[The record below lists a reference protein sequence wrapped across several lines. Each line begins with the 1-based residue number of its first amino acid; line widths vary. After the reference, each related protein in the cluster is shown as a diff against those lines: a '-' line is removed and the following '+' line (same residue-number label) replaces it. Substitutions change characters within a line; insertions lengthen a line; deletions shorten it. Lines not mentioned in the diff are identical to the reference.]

1 MSSNKTIKNSGK
13 QLKKLKIFRR
23 IMTTLEVIFGII
35 FISVAVVMF
44 VPGVKTELV
53 KAAATTSIGKKFI
66 SWMGSKAYADS
77 VLDKN
82 FNSKNLKTNKLKY
95 NYSQEYT
102 NFVLFGVDSRE
113 GEVDISNSDSILIVS
128 IHNTTK
134 EVKMVS
140 VYRDTMLGICDKT
153 GTINQYFKV
162 NSAYSYGGPE
172 GAINTLNLNLDLDLK
187 DYVTVNFGGVADII
201 TKLGGITVNLTDDE
215 LAQLNHH
222 LKSTISSTGQ
232 YAPQVAH
239 SGKNIKLNGIQATTY
254 CRIRKATFYDPKT
267 GEPVSDDFGRAA
279 RQRSVMEK
287 LVEKAKKAG
296 VSELQ
301 GMVETVLND
310 KNAKGQI
317 ITTSFKFD
325 EIVNLLPI
333 IFDFKLSGSTGFPS
347 TLQTGTFDRTSYV
360 VASGLSNNVSK
371 LHEYLYGEK
380 NYVPTEN
387 VNSVD
392 YAVTSKTGISE
403 NSAGFNPTE
412 KVDGTSTSKD
422 GKQPETTESSF
433 DYDDKGKSDFY

>member
-1 MSSNKTIKNSGK
+1 
-13 QLKKLKIFRR
+13 
-23 IMTTLEVIFGII
+23 
-35 FISVAVVMF
+35 
-44 VPGVKTELV
+44 
-53 KAAATTSIGKKFI
+53 
-66 SWMGSKAYADS
+66 
-77 VLDKN
+77 
-82 FNSKNLKTNKLKY
+82 
-95 NYSQEYT
+95 
-102 NFVLFGVDSRE
+102 
-113 GEVDISNSDSILIVS
+113 
-128 IHNTTK
+128 
-134 EVKMVS
+134 
-140 VYRDTMLGICDKT
+140 
-153 GTINQYFKV
+153 
-162 NSAYSYGGPE
+162 
-172 GAINTLNLNLDLDLK
+172 
-187 DYVTVNFGGVADII
+187 
-201 TKLGGITVNLTDDE
+201 
-215 LAQLNHH
+215 
-222 LKSTISSTGQ
+222 
-232 YAPQVAH
+232 
-239 SGKNIKLNGIQATTY
+239 
-254 CRIRKATFYDPKT
+254 
-267 GEPVSDDFGRAA
+267 
-279 RQRSVMEK
+279 MEK

-347 TLQTGTFDRTSYV
+347 TLQTGKFDGTSYV

-392 YAVTSKTGISE
+392 NAVTSKTGISE

>member
-1 MSSNKTIKNSGK
+1 
-13 QLKKLKIFRR
+13 
-23 IMTTLEVIFGII
+23 
-35 FISVAVVMF
+35 
-44 VPGVKTELV
+44 
-53 KAAATTSIGKKFI
+53 
-66 SWMGSKAYADS
+66 
-77 VLDKN
+77 
-82 FNSKNLKTNKLKY
+82 
-95 NYSQEYT
+95 
-102 NFVLFGVDSRE
+102 
-113 GEVDISNSDSILIVS
+113 
-128 IHNTTK
+128 
-134 EVKMVS
+134 
-140 VYRDTMLGICDKT
+140 
-153 GTINQYFKV
+153 
-162 NSAYSYGGPE
+162 
-172 GAINTLNLNLDLDLK
+172 
-187 DYVTVNFGGVADII
+187 
-201 TKLGGITVNLTDDE
+201 
-215 LAQLNHH
+215 
-222 LKSTISSTGQ
+222 
-232 YAPQVAH
+232 
-239 SGKNIKLNGIQATTY
+239 
-254 CRIRKATFYDPKT
+254 
-267 GEPVSDDFGRAA
+267 
-279 RQRSVMEK
+279 MEK

>member
-113 GEVDISNSDSILIVS
+113 GEVDTSNSDSILIVS

-347 TLQTGTFDRTSYV
+347 TLQTRTFDRTSYV

>member
-113 GEVDISNSDSILIVS
+113 GEVDTSNSDSILIVS

-153 GTINQYFKV
+153 GTINKYFKV